1 MKCILS
7 IAGSDSCGGAGIQ
20 ADIKSAHY
28 HGVYACTAITA
39 VTAQNTTGVQGIVNL
54 EPSFVVEQINSVLN
68 DFKVDAIKIGM
79 LSNHKIIDAVYETLK
94 DTNIPIILDP
104 VAVSRSGFKLI
115 DDDAVE
121 SLKKLFDLAYVIT
134 PNYYET
140 KLFFG
145 VEKYSDI
152 YDLEHSYENILFK
165 NLAQESSWNN
175 DVLLN
180 KNKDIKEFKSVKVHS
195 LNTHG
200 TGCSFSSSL
209 ASLIALGKSLD
220 EAIELSKKYIHDA
233 IEKSPDFGKGNGP
246 INHILNQATN

>member
-39 VTAQNTTGVQGIVNL
+39 VTAQNTLGVQGIVNL

-68 DFKVDAIKIGM
+68 DFKVDVIKIGM
-79 LSNHKIIDAVYETLK
+79 LSNYKIIDAVYETLK
-94 DTNIPIILDP
+94 NTTIPIILDP

-115 DDDAVE
+115 DDDAVD
-121 SLKKLFDLAYVIT
+121 SLKKLFKIAYIIT

-145 VEKYSDI
+145 IEKYDQI
-152 YDLEHSYENILFK
+152 KTLENIYENILFK
-165 NLAQESSWNN
+165 NLSQESMSSN
-175 DVLLN
+175 DLLLN
-180 KNKDIKEFKSVKVHS
+180 RNGEITEYKSAKVDS
-195 LNTHG
+195 SNTHG

-209 ASLIALGKSLD
+209 ASLIALGSSLD
-220 EAIELSKKYIHDA
+220 DAIKVSKKFILDG
-233 IEKSPDFGKGNGP
+233 IERSPNFGEGNGP
-246 INHILNQATN
+246 INHILN

>member
-28 HGVYACTAITA
+28 HGVYACTAISA

-79 LSNHKIIDAVYETLK
+79 LSNYKIIDAVYETLK
-94 DTNIPIILDP
+94 NTTIPIILDP

-115 DDDAVE
+115 DDDAVD
-121 SLKKLFDLAYVIT
+121 SLKKLFKIAYIIT

-145 VEKYSDI
+145 IEKYDQI
-152 YDLEHSYENILFK
+152 KTLENTYENILFK
-165 NLAQESSWNN
+165 NLSQESMSSN
-175 DVLLN
+175 DLLLN
-180 KNKDIKEFKSVKVHS
+180 RNGDITEYTSAKVDS
-195 LNTHG
+195 SNRHG

-209 ASLIALGKSLD
+209 ASLIALGSSLD
-220 EAIELSKKYIHDA
+220 EAIKVSKKFIHNG
-233 IEKSPDFGKGNGP
+233 IEKSPNFGKGNGP
-246 INHILNQATN
+246 INHILN

>member
-54 EPSFVVEQINSVLN
+54 EPEFVVDQINSVLN
-68 DFKVDAIKIGM
+68 DFKIDAIKIGM

-94 DTNIPIILDP
+94 DKNIPIILDP

-121 SLKKLFDLAYVIT
+121 SLKKLFDLAYIIT

-145 VEKYSDI
+145 IEKYSEI
-152 YDLEHSYENILFK
+152 HNLEKKYENILFK
-165 NLAQESSWNN
+165 NLAQENSWNN
-175 DVLLN
+175 DVLLT
-180 KNKDIKEFKSVKVHS
+180 KSGEIKEFKSIKVHS

-209 ASLIALGKSLD
+209 ASLIALGKNLN
-220 EAIELSKKYIHDA
+220 EAIEVSKKYIHDG
-233 IEKSPDFGKGNGP
+233 IEKSPDFGRGNGP
-246 INHILNQATN
+246 INHILN

>member
-39 VTAQNTTGVQGIVNL
+39 VTAQNTLGVQGIVNL

-68 DFKVDAIKIGM
+68 DFKVDVIKIGM
-79 LSNHKIIDAVYETLK
+79 LSNYKIIDAVYETLK
-94 DTNIPIILDP
+94 NTTIPIILDP

-115 DDDAVE
+115 DDDAVD
-121 SLKKLFDLAYVIT
+121 SLKKLFKIAYIIT

-145 VEKYSDI
+145 IEKYDQI
-152 YDLEHSYENILFK
+152 KTLENIYENILFK
-165 NLAQESSWNN
+165 NLSQESMSSN
-175 DVLLN
+175 DLLLN
-180 KNKDIKEFKSVKVHS
+180 RNGDITEYTSAKVDS
-195 LNTHG
+195 SNTHG

-209 ASLIALGKSLD
+209 ASLIALGSSLD
-220 EAIELSKKYIHDA
+220 DAIKVSKKFILDG
-233 IEKSPDFGKGNGP
+233 IERSPNFGEGNGP
-246 INHILNQATN
+246 INHILN

>member
-39 VTAQNTTGVQGIVNL
+39 VTAQNTLGVQGIVNL

-68 DFKVDAIKIGM
+68 DFKVDVIKIGM
-79 LSNHKIIDAVYETLK
+79 LSNYKIIDAVYETLK
-94 DTNIPIILDP
+94 NTTIPIILDP

-115 DDDAVE
+115 DDDAVD
-121 SLKKLFDLAYVIT
+121 SLKKLFKIAYIIT

-145 VEKYSDI
+145 IEKYDQI
-152 YDLEHSYENILFK
+152 KTLENIYENILFK
-165 NLAQESSWNN
+165 NLSQESMSSN
-175 DVLLN
+175 DLLLN
-180 KNKDIKEFKSVKVHS
+180 RNGEITEYKSAKVDS
-195 LNTHG
+195 SNTHG

-209 ASLIALGKSLD
+209 ASLIALGSSLD
-220 EAIELSKKYIHDA
+220 EAIKVSKKFIHNG
-233 IEKSPDFGKGNGP
+233 IEKSPNFGKGNGP
-246 INHILNQATN
+246 INHILN

>member
-1 MKCILS
+1 MKAILS

-20 ADIKSAHY
+20 ADIKSAQF

-39 VTAQNTTGVQGIVNL
+39 VTAQNTIGVQGIVNL
-54 EPSFVVEQINSVLN
+54 EPSFVVEQIKSVLN
-68 DFKVDAIKIGM
+68 DFEISAIKIGM
-79 LSNHKIIDAVYETLK
+79 LSNHKIIDAVYEILK
-94 DTNIPIILDP
+94 DTDIPIVLDP

-121 SLKKLFDLAYVIT
+121 SLKKLFDIAYIIT

-145 VEKYSDI
+145 IEKYSEI
-152 YDLEHSYENILFK
+152 FDLKNKYNNILFK
-165 NLAQESSWNN
+165 NLTQEDSWNN
-175 DVLLN
+175 DVLLR
-180 KNKDIKEFKSVKVHS
+180 KDGEVKEFKSVKVHS

-200 TGCSFSSSL
+200 TGCSFSTSI

-220 EAIELSKKYIHDA
+220 EAIEISKKYIHDA
-233 IEKSPDFGKGNGP
+233 IELSPDFGKGNGP
-246 INHILNQATN
+246 INHILN